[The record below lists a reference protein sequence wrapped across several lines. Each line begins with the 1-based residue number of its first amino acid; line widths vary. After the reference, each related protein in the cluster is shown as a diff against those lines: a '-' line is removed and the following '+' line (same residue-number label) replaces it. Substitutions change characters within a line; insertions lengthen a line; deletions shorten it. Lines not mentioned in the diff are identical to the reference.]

1 VSVFS
6 HAERRYLG
14 ERGFQIVGEA
24 TARLYAANSLK
35 VNKALTKVP
44 SNNKDPHSPWYWT
57 AVVTSQDDN
66 VALELVVSASEQ
78 ISDLITA
85 FVTAELRA
93 WRRQ

>member
-1 VSVFS
+1 MSVFTES
-6 HAERRYLG
+6 EREYLG

-24 TARLYAANSLK
+24 TARRYATNNLHA
-35 VNKALTKVP
+35 NKAMNKAP

-57 AVVTSQDDN
+57 AVATSQDEN
-66 VALELVVSASEQ
+66 ALELVVSASEQ